1 MKIQQYNDCASVMPE
16 WQLCFFITKF
26 IYGVQF
32 CSYKDTKG
40 VSFDGADHWIMFKEN
55 KGFEVTI

>member
-26 IYGVQF
+26 VDEVQF
-32 CSYKDTKG
+32 CSYKDPKG
-40 VSFDGADHWIMFKEN
+40 VSFYGAYHWVMSREY